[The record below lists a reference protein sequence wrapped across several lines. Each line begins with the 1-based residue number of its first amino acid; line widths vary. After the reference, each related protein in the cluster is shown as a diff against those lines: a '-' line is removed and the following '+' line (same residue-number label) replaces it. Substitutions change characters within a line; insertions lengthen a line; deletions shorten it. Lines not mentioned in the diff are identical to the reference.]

1 MSDADA
7 MPTVFITGASRGVG
21 AALAGRFAAE
31 GWRVLASC
39 RDPRDAAELDAERR
53 APHGVRIEK
62 LVLDVSDFDA
72 IKKLSFELTNRPID
86 VLLMNA
92 AATGGGVGSFGDTD
106 YVAWDRYHRVNSQAP
121 MRLAECF
128 VEQVSASRRKIM
140 FAISSRVGAT
150 PSYGFVGYRASKS
163 ALNQVVF
170 QLSLALAARG
180 ITCACAH
187 PGWVR
192 TRATGNTG
200 ALAPADSA
208 ELLFQ
213 VIDGLSLADTGH
225 FFDPDGSRLP
235 IVTQQLEARSYAKAN
250 P

>member
-1 MSDADA
+1 
-7 MPTVFITGASRGVG
+7 MPTVLITGASRGVG
-21 AALAGRFAAE
+21 AALAGRFATA
-31 GWRVLASC
+31 GWQVLATC
-39 RDPRDAAELDAERR
+39 RDPADAAELDAARSGR
-53 APHGVRIEK
+53 DGARIEK
-62 LVLDVSDFDA
+62 LPLDVGDFAA
-72 IKKLSFELTNRPID
+72 IEALARKLTNRAID

-92 AATGGGVGSFGDTD
+92 AATGGTAGEFGHTD
-106 YVAWDRYHRVNSQAP
+106 YAAWDRYHRINTQAP

-128 VEQVSASRRKIM
+128 APHVAASRRKIM
-140 FAISSRVGAT
+140 FAISSRVGAK
-150 PSYGFVGYRASKS
+150 PAYGFVGYRASKS

-187 PGWVR
+187 PGWVQ

-200 ALAPADSA
+200 ALTAAQSA
-208 ELLFQ
+208 GMLFR
-213 VIDGLSLADTGH
+213 VIDHLKPADTGC

>member
-1 MSDADA
+1 

-21 AALAGRFAAE
+21 AALAGRFATA
-31 GWRVLASC
+31 GWQVLASC
-39 RDPRDAAELDAERR
+39 RDPVDAAELDSACRGQGG
-53 APHGVRIEK
+53 ARIEK
-62 LVLDVSDFDA
+62 LPLDVGDFFA
-72 IKKLSFELTNRPID
+72 IEALARKLTNRAID

-92 AATGGGVGSFGDTD
+92 AVTGGEAGEFGATD
-106 YVAWDRYHRVNSQAP
+106 YATWDRYHRVNTQAP

-128 VEQVSASRRKIM
+128 APQVAASQRKIM
-140 FAISSRVGAT
+140 FAISSRVGAR
-150 PSYGFVGYRASKS
+150 PAYGFVGYRASKS

-170 QLSLALAARG
+170 QLSLALAAQG

-187 PGWVR
+187 PGWVQ
-192 TRATGNTG
+192 TRATGNSG
-200 ALAPADSA
+200 ALKPAQSADMLFRLIDRLTLADS
-208 ELLFQ
+208 
-213 VIDGLSLADTGH
+213 GC